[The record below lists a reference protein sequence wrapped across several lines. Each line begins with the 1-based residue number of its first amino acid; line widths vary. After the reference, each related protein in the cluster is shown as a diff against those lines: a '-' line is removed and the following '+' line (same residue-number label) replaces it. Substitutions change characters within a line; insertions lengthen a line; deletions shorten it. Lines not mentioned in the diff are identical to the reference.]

1 MNMKRWAN
9 GRGDLAGGG
18 DVLERFEQAAKRDG
32 LVLDAGQRAVAARL
46 AELGEALERG
56 GRQRWFGR
64 AAAEPVRGVYLWGSV
79 GRGKSWL
86 SDTLYASV
94 RVEEKRRLHFHE
106 FFRRFHAAYARHRN
120 ESRAG
125 RLAVAELLGDCRF
138 LYFDEFHVHD
148 AGDAMLMGRVVSAL
162 TERGTTLLAT
172 SNYPPSGLLPNP
184 VFHPLFEPTIALLER
199 SLDVVGLTDGPDYR
213 AAGAATRERTGFA
226 AGRYLRHDGDLDALG
241 AGTPPLLSPP
251 RPEERQPVPVG
262 HGTVEALAVRDDLVW
277 FDFTE
282 LCDRPRSTIDYLALA
297 DAHHRWVL
305 SGLPRLTEAGRDAA
319 QRFANLVDVLC
330 DRDVHLTLVGRTALA
345 DALSGDGL
353 PTDIDRTA
361 SRLSLLAE
369 ESVAATR

>member
-1 MNMKRWAN
+1 M
-9 GRGDLAGGG
+9 
-18 DVLERFEQAAKRDG
+18 ERFEQAAERDG

-56 GRQRWFGR
+56 GRRRWFGR

-86 SDTLYASV
+86 SDTLFESV

-106 FFRRFHAAYARHRN
+106 FFRQFHAAYARHRD

-125 RLAVAELLGDCRF
+125 ELAVAELLGDCRF

-148 AGDAMLMGRVVSAL
+148 AGDAMLMGRVVSSL
-162 TERGTTLLAT
+162 MERGTTLLAT

-199 SLDVVGLTDGPDYR
+199 SLDVVGLTSGPDYR
-213 AAGAATRERTGFA
+213 TAGAASRGRTGFA
-226 AGRYLRHDGDLDALG
+226 AGRYLRHSGDLKALG
-241 AGTPPLLSPP
+241 AAPVPSPAPP
-251 RPEERQPVPVG
+251 RPEERRPVPVS

-277 FDFTE
+277 FDFTD
-282 LCDRPRSTIDYLALA
+282 LCDRPNSTIDYLALA
-297 DAHHRWVL
+297 EAHPRWVL

-330 DRDVHLTLVGRTALA
+330 DRNVHLTLIGRTSLAEALA
-345 DALSGDGL
+345 GDGL
-353 PTDIDRTA
+353 PTDVDRTA
-361 SRLSLLAE
+361 SRLALLTE
-369 ESVAATR
+369 EPAPAAQ

>member
-1 MNMKRWAN
+1 MS
-9 GRGDLAGGG
+9 
-18 DVLERFEQAAKRDG
+18 ERFEQAARRDG

-46 AELGEALERG
+46 TELGEALERG
-56 GRQRWFGR
+56 GRRRWFGR

-86 SDTLYASV
+86 SDTLFATV
-94 RVEEKRRLHFHE
+94 RIEEKRRLHFHE
-106 FFRRFHAAYARHRN
+106 FFRQFHAAYARHKD

-125 RLAVAELLGDCRF
+125 ELAVAELIGDCRF

-148 AGDAMLMGRVVSAL
+148 AGDAMLMGRVVGTL
-162 TERGTTLLAT
+162 LERGTTLLAT

-213 AAGAATRERTGFA
+213 AAGASSRARTGFA
-226 AGRYLRHDGDLDALG
+226 GGRYLWHADGAEETEG
-241 AGTPPLLSPP
+241 SPTPPLPQ
-251 RPEERQPVPVG
+251 ERRAVPVA

-282 LCDRPRSTIDYLALA
+282 LCDRPNSTIDYLALT
-297 DAHHRWVL
+297 DAHRRWVV

-330 DRDVHLTLVGRTALA
+330 DRDVELTLIGRTSLA
-345 DALSGDGL
+345 DALTGEGL

-361 SRLSLLAE
+361 SRLSLLAQE
-369 ESVAATR
+369 PTPAADPASR